1 MSKAQDRRGRS
12 GVESSLEEAVA
23 PTRLGDYQILSVL
36 GEGGMGVVYLAE
48 HGVNGRRVALKRLK
62 DRYAAEPALLRR
74 FFEESQ
80 AVLRLRNPH
89 IAAVSDFV
97 TGPQGAFCIMEYLEG
112 CTLADELRRRGRLGS
127 ARALDVAHQV
137 ADALVAAH
145 GAGIVHRDVKPSNIY
160 LHREEGRAET
170 VKLFDFGV
178 AQLTNGQESGTAVRR
193 LAGLLSPPYMSPEQ
207 AAAKRV
213 DARTDIY
220 SLGVVL
226 YEMLRGT
233 PPFRARSFAEYVY
246 KHANLIPRAP
256 GTLFMRVSARH
267 RRAARLAGRCLE
279 KDPARRF
286 ATAEELREA
295 LRDAGARH

>member
-1 MSKAQDRRGRS
+1 MGAAI
-12 GVESSLEEAVA
+12 E
-23 PTRLGDYQILSVL
+23 RLGDYRVVSVL

-48 HGVNGRRVALKRLK
+48 HCLNGRRVAIKRLK

-74 FFEESQ
+74 FFDESQ

-97 TGPQGAFCIMEYLEG
+97 TCPQGSFCIMEYLEG
-112 CTLADELRRRGRLGS
+112 CTLADELGRRGRIG
-127 ARALDVAHQV
+127 AGQAIEIAFQV

-145 GAGIVHRDVKPSNIY
+145 GAGIVHRDIKPSNIY
-160 LHREEGRAET
+160 LMQGERGVQT
-170 VKLFDFGV
+170 VKLLDFGV
-178 AQLTNGQESGTAVRR
+178 ARLSNGQESGTAVRR

-226 YEMLRGT
+226 YEMLQGE
-233 PPFRARSFAEYVY
+233 PPFRAKSFPEYVY
-246 KHANLIPRAP
+246 KHTHLVPRAP
-256 GTLFMRVSARH
+256 GTLLMRASPRY
-267 RRAARLAGRCLE
+267 RLASHVASRCLE
-279 KDPARRF
+279 KEPERRF
-286 ATAEELREA
+286 GSAFE
-295 LRDAGARH
+295 LRDALRLAGAGP